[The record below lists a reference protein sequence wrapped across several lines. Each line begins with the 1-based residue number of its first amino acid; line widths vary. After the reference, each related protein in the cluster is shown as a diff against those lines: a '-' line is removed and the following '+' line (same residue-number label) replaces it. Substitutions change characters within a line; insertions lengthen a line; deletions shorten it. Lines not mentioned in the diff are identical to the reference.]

1 MVHQRQVAP
10 CHQFKSRLERLWPK
24 ESLDF
29 VSNMIPFWKHMVRRE
44 GGNSALQDNARMAH
58 KSTPTDITP
67 AGNLLEAELTAV
79 IGYQMAQA
87 TVVMDRIYEG
97 VAGKQEGLH
106 RVEYTLLMLV
116 RANPGCTAS
125 SLAKALAVSAPNMAL
140 WLERLTAKGLLDRTP
155 SAADRRSN
163 HLHLTQ
169 RGEETTR
176 QMTQEILV
184 AEAAL
189 LAGLSVGER
198 AMLAELL
205 HKTAGYRQAIEAAGR

>member
-1 MVHQRQVAP
+1 
-10 CHQFKSRLERLWPK
+10 
-24 ESLDF
+24 
-29 VSNMIPFWKHMVRRE
+29 MIPHRKHMTHRE
-44 GGNSALQDNARMAH
+44 DGAATLADNVRMAH
-58 KSTPTDITP
+58 DPRPTDLTP
-67 AGNLLEAELTAV
+67 AGKLIEAELKTV

-87 TVVMDRIYEG
+87 TVAMDRIYETVVG
-97 VAGKQEGLH
+97 QTEGLH
-106 RVEYTLLMLV
+106 RVEYTVLMLV

-140 WLERLTAKGLLDRTP
+140 WLERVTAKGLLDRTP

-169 RGEETTR
+169 RGEETAR
-176 QMTQEILV
+176 VATQAILA
-184 AEAAL
+184 AEEAL

-205 HKTAGYRQAIEAAGR
+205 HKAAGCRHAIEAAGPLP

>member
-1 MVHQRQVAP
+1 
-10 CHQFKSRLERLWPK
+10 
-24 ESLDF
+24 
-29 VSNMIPFWKHMVRRE
+29 
-44 GGNSALQDNARMAH
+44 MAH
-58 KSTPTDITP
+58 MEDGAVTLPDNVPMAHDHNPTDTTP
-67 AGNLLEAELTAV
+67 VGKLIEAELKTI

-87 TVVMDRIYEG
+87 TVVMGRIYETAE
-97 VAGKQEGLH
+97 VQMEGLH
-106 RVEYTLLMLV
+106 RLEYTVLMLV

-140 WLERLTAKGLLDRTP
+140 WLERVTAKGLLDRTP

-169 RGEETTR
+169 RGEETAR
-176 QMTQEILV
+176 MATQVILA
-184 AEAAL
+184 AEEAL

-205 HKTAGYRQAIEAAGR
+205 HKAAGCRHAIEAAEPLP